1 MTDRSLNERF
11 PTTLL
16 GVFATLC
23 IAVDVVLL
31 TRSGLAGGTT
41 LALLAKYP
49 AALVLG
55 LAVLG
60 ARRLAARAAAA
71 CAEDLRG

>member
-1 MTDRSLNERF
+1 MTDGSPNERSLM
-11 PTTLL
+11 TLVS
-16 GVFATLC
+16 VFAALT
-23 IAVDVVLL
+23 ITVDVVLL
-31 TRSGLAGGTT
+31 TRSGVAGGTP

-60 ARRLAARAAAA
+60 ARRLSALAAAA
-71 CAEDLRG
+71 CAEDLQD